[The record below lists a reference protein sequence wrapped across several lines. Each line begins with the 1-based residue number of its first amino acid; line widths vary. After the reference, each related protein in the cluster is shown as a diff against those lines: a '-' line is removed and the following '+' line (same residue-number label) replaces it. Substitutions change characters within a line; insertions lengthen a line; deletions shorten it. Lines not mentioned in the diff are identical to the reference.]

1 MALEKKAK
9 NSESLNIYSHG
20 FYVMVEGLLVLPFV
34 SLVVLDRR
42 MFGCYFSVLATL
54 AKGAKRGE
62 FWVKWG
68 KSRTLE
74 A

>member
-1 MALEKKAK
+1 M
-9 NSESLNIYSHG
+9 NIYGHG

-34 SLVVLDRR
+34 SFVVLDRR

-68 KSRTLE
+68 QSRIPDTRSLKVNDTYQE
-74 A
+74 N